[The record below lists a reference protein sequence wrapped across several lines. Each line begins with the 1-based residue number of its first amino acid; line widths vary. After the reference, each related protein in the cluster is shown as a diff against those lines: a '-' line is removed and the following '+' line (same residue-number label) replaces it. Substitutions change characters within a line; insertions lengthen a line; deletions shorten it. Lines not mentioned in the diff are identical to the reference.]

1 MSTGLLVPFVRPSC
15 QWCDDVF
22 IAGTHPKSTCGKEC
36 LENLK
41 RLREDL
47 KYDMTPNVPVSH
59 DVMLCILKTAAE
71 KSKKIWYTE
80 ALDSI
85 NGNKQNISK
94 YFFNLRNDGEFFR
107 ICTSYDHGVSAI
119 PQNFPA
125 DLLQYS
131 GEELEKRVA
140 DLF

>member
-1 MSTGLLVPFVRPSC
+1 ME
-15 QWCDDVF
+15 
-22 IAGTHPKSTCGKEC
+22 KSVG
-36 LENLK
+36 
-41 RLREDL
+41 RIL

-140 DLF
+140 ELF